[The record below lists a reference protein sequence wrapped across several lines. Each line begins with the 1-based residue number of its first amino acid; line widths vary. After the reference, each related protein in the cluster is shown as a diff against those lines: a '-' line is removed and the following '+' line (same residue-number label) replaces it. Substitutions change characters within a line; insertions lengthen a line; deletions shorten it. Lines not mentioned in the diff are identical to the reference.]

1 MTQPKKMTVPK
12 LVSLKQKS
20 KKIVMV
26 TAYDATFAS
35 LIDQIDVDAVLV
47 GDSLGNVIQGHAN
60 TIPVTTDDIV
70 YHCRAV
76 ARGTTKAHIIGDM
89 PFTANKMSSDKTLED
104 AARIMQKGRAE
115 SVKLEGGVEMA
126 NTISKIVSSG
136 IPVMG
141 HVGMTPQSVHAFGG
155 FKTQGRTK
163 DAQKRILED
172 AMAVE
177 AAGAYGV
184 VLEGIP
190 GELAAEITGTLKIP
204 TIGIGAGVQCDG
216 QVLVMYDLLGMFEDF
231 RPRFVKHY
239 ANLSQ
244 TIRDAVSTY
253 ATEVRGGTFPA
264 AEHTVF
270 SKK

>member
-1 MTQPKKMTVPK
+1 MTRTQLKMTVPK

-35 LIDQIDVDAVLV
+35 LIDQTDVDVVLV

-76 ARGTTKAHIIGDM
+76 ARGITKAHIIGDM

-104 AARIMQKGRAE
+104 AAKIMQKGHAE
-115 SVKLEGGVEMA
+115 SVKLEGGMEMA

-155 FKTQGRTK
+155 FKTQGKTK
-163 DAQKRILED
+163 DAQKKILDD
-172 AMAVE
+172 AVAVE
-177 AAGAYGV
+177 AAGAYAV

-190 GELAAEITGTLKIP
+190 GVLGAQITET
-204 TIGIGAGVQCDG
+204 
-216 QVLVMYDLLGMFEDF
+216 
-231 RPRFVKHY
+231 
-239 ANLSQ
+239 
-244 TIRDAVSTY
+244 
-253 ATEVRGGTFPA
+253 
-264 AEHTVF
+264 
-270 SKK
+270 